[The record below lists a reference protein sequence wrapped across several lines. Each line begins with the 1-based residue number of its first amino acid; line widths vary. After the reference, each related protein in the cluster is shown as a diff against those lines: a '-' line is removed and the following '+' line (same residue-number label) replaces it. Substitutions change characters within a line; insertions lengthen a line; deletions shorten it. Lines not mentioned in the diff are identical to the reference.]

1 MPTAIVFGANGFVGK
16 HVLIELVA
24 HGYEVT
30 GFVRSE
36 EAAEGVRDLGAR
48 IIVGDLSDR
57 ASIPAMIEGQDAVV
71 LAAQLMFEDEYDVCR
86 IILDELQ
93 GTDRAFIF
101 TSGTSVMSI
110 PTDGHWDERNYA
122 EDEPFTPRRQIAPR
136 LINEQL
142 VRDAAKDG
150 IRAIV
155 LRPSLIWGNGGCKII
170 EDFYYSA
177 KATGAVCHI
186 GPGLNVYS
194 NVHVEDLAVLYR
206 LAIEKG
212 VPGALYFSVT
222 GEVSYGVMAR
232 AIADELGVPTR
243 SITVDEACELW
254 DPMWG
259 KVVLPSCSRQR
270 SPRAREELG
279 WTPREDRLDILDDCR
294 NPAYRAAKGRAT
306 PAWVRKPP
314 ASMAGQQ

>member
-1 MPTAIVFGANGFVGK
+1 MKKVIVFGANGFVGK
-16 HVLIELVA
+16 HVVKELVE
-24 HGYEVT
+24 HGYDVT

-36 EAAEGVRDLGAR
+36 SAAEDVRPLGAKV
-48 IIVGDLSDR
+48 IVGDLSDR
-57 ASIPAMIEGQDAVV
+57 ASIPAMVEGQDAVV
-71 LAAQLMFEDEYDVCR
+71 FAAQLMFDDEYDVCR
-86 IILDELQ
+86 IILDTMK
-93 GTDRAFIF
+93 GTGRVFIF
-101 TSGTSVMSI
+101 TSGTSLMSI
-110 PTDGHWDERNYA
+110 PTNGHWDERNYA

-136 LINEQL
+136 LVNEQL

-150 IRAIV
+150 VRAIV

-170 EDFYYSA
+170 EDLYYSA
-177 KATGAVCHI
+177 QATGAVCYI
-186 GPGLNVYS
+186 GRGLNVYS

-212 VPGALYFSVT
+212 VAGALYFSVT

-243 SITVDEACELW
+243 SITIEEACELW

-279 WTPREDRLDILDDCR
+279 WSPHEDRLDILDDCR
-294 NPAYRAAKGRAT
+294 DPAYRAAKDRAT
-306 PAWVRKPP
+306 PAWVRTPP
-314 ASMAGQQ
+314 SSMSRQG